1 MKDLKNYLIVILLT
15 VIIAMYKCNGSSTSI
30 SSIDTVTDVSYIHD
44 TIKVPGKTKIKPVPV
59 VRWLHD
65 TLIDSTGKITVVN
78 IKKYTTNDTFVYKT
92 DSFAVTFYSKIYS
105 DCPLDSLN
113 HDLIASVRHK
123 IIERTITKEMVRNK
137 AFFFGPS
144 IGLNKSSS
152 YLSLDGLYERQ
163 GKQIYKIGVGVN
175 TKLEPVIKAGVYW
188 KIGK

>member
-44 TIKVPGKTKIKPVPV
+44 TIKVPGKTKINPVPV